1 MIKRLLPW
9 PLLTLSLIVM
19 WLVLNRSLGLG
30 QIILAVIFGI
40 GAPALLAP
48 LRPAR
53 PRVRHPLTVIRLI
66 LAVGHDVVESTIAV
80 FLGVLPLWIFIRL
93 ASRGRP
99 RRSVGEDGNLTVPAH
114 PALGEAG
121 RGPDGE
127 HAKPDQ

>member
-1 MIKRLLPW
+1 MYLIAIGYAYVVFLMALASSSLL
-9 PLLTLSLIVM
+9 S
-19 WLVLNRSLGLG
+19 GL
-30 QIILAVIFGI
+30 F
-40 GAPALLAP
+40 
-48 LRPAR
+48 
-53 PRVRHPLTVIRLI
+53 
-66 LAVGHDVVESTIAV
+66 IAV

-99 RRSVGEDGNLTVPAH
+99 RRSVGEDGDLTVPAH